1 MDKSILDVLE
11 ERIQFALGIIAEM
24 RKKNLLLEQENSDL
38 RARITDQSL
47 QLDKIRQ
54 QLSEQASRS
63 EQAMLDKYRETEER
77 LRERVQNMLAKLD
90 ELKAFENR

>member
-1 MDKSILDVLE
+1 MDKNILDVLE

-24 RKKNLLLEQENSDL
+24 RKKNLLLEEENSEL
-38 RARITDQSL
+38 RARISDQSL

-63 EQAMLDKYRETEER
+63 EQVMLEKYRETEER

-90 ELKAFENR
+90 ELKTFENR

>member
-1 MDKSILDVLE
+1 VDKNILDVLE

-24 RKKNLLLEQENSDL
+24 RKKNLLLEEENSEL
-38 RARITDQSL
+38 RARISDQSL

-63 EQAMLDKYRETEER
+63 EQVMLEKYRETEER

-90 ELKAFENR
+90 ELKTFENR

>member
-11 ERIQFALGIIAEM
+11 ERIQFALGMIAEM
-24 RKKNLLLEQENSDL
+24 RKKALYLEQENSDL
-38 RARITDQSL
+38 RARAAEQSL
-47 QLDKIRQ
+47 QIEQLRQ
-54 QLSEQASRS
+54 QLNEQASRS